1 MPAYMNGKTG
11 AWYVQCYYSD
21 IDGNRKHK
29 VKRGFATKGEALA
42 WETEF
47 LACADGSMSM
57 PFEAFVKR
65 YSEDVKPRLKL
76 NTWLTKEHIIRTKIV
91 PFFGPKRMCDIS
103 PKDVVDWQNKMVGSY
118 DDEGKPY
125 SGTYLRTINNQL
137 SAIFNHAVKYYGLGK
152 SPAAPTIKI
161 GERKGSEMR
170 FWTKEQY
177 LMFSEEI
184 MDKPA
189 SFYAFEILY
198 WCGLR
203 VGELLALEPDD
214 IDLEK
219 MPHPHHQKL
228 PANQE
233 KGCHHVAQD
242 AQIEKGRSYAGVP
255 RRRARRSP
263 RINPRGAARLPHLLL
278 YQKLPAPRD
287 EARMRRVRSRADSD
301 SRPPPQPR
309 IASHR
314 DGLQPACHSGPAG
327 TRDLRDDASLRP
339 PLPQQ
344 AVGYGGGARPGKEAL
359 MSRPIVDYKGRR
371 RSKTIAFRV
380 SPEED
385 EVINALVA
393 ASGMTKQDYI
403 TSRLECRD
411 INVSPNVRVYR
422 MLRDQMR
429 SVYVELRRLRSAD
442 GIDERLIELMQVLTR
457 VFIDLGAD
465 ELGAVGDDVAQ
476 QDAAVLRMARD

>member
-1 MPAYMNGKTG
+1 MGGGVPGLRRRVDVDALRGVRKEILRRREAKAQAQHLAHQGAYHTHEDS
-11 AWYVQCYYSD
+11 AVLRTQED
-21 IDGNRKHK
+21 ARHHPQR
-29 VKRGFATKGEALA
+29 RGGLAEQDAGLVRRRGEA
-42 WETEF
+42 
-47 LACADGSMSM
+47 
-57 PFEAFVKR
+57 VQR
-65 YSEDVKPRLKL
+65 
-76 NTWLTKEHIIRTKIV
+76 H
-91 PFFGPKRMCDIS
+91 
-103 PKDVVDWQNKMVGSY
+103 
-118 DDEGKPY
+118 
-125 SGTYLRTINNQL
+125 
-137 SAIFNHAVKYYGLGK
+137 
-152 SPAAPTIKI
+152 
-161 GERKGSEMR
+161 
-170 FWTKEQY
+170 
-177 LMFSEEI
+177 
-184 MDKPA
+184 
-189 SFYAFEILY
+189 
-198 WCGLR
+198 
-203 VGELLALEPDD
+203 
-214 IDLEK
+214 
-219 MPHPHHQKL
+219 L
-228 PANQE
+228 PANYKQPAERYIQPCRQVLRTGKEPRHPDHQDRRAEGLGDEVLDEGAVPYVQRGGDGQAGKLLRVRDPLLVRLEGRRAPRPRTERHRPWKVPHPRHQE
-233 KGCHHVAQD
+233 LPADPEEGRHHLAQD
-242 AQIEKGRSYAGVP
+242 AQIEERCGHAGVP

-301 SRPPPQPR
+301 SRPPSQPR

-403 TSRLECRD
+403 TSRLERRD
-411 INVSPNVRVYR
+411 ITVRPNVRVYR

-457 VFIDLGAD
+457 AFIDLGAD
-465 ELGAVGDDVAQ
+465 ELGAVGDDVVQ

>member
-65 YSEDVKPRLKL
+65 YSEDVRPRLKL

-161 GERKGSEMR
+161 GERKGAEMK

-177 LMFSEEI
+177 LAFSEEV

-214 IDLEK
+214 FLGSIPE
-219 MPHPHHQKL
+219 
-228 PANQE
+228 E
-233 KGCHHVAQD
+233 
-242 AQIEKGRSYAGVP
+242 
-255 RRRARRSP
+255 RRACCIFCFTKSYLHHEMKRGCAACGLEP
-263 RINPRGAARLPHLLL
+263 IRIH
-278 YQKLPAPRD
+278 
-287 EARMRRVRSRADSD
+287 
-301 SRPPPQPR
+301 
-309 IASHR
+309 
-314 DGLQPACHSGPAG
+314 
-327 TRDLRDDASLRP
+327 DLRHSHVSLLIEMGFSAIAIADRLGHETYEMTLRYAHLFP
-339 PLPQQ
+339 SKQSDM
-344 AVGYGGGARPGKEAL
+344 AAAL
-359 MSRPIVDYKGRR
+359 DQGRR
-371 RSKTIAFRV
+371 
-380 SPEED
+380 P
-385 EVINALVA
+385 
-393 ASGMTKQDYI
+393 
-403 TSRLECRD
+403 
-411 INVSPNVRVYR
+411 
-422 MLRDQMR
+422 
-429 SVYVELRRLRSAD
+429 
-442 GIDERLIELMQVLTR
+442 
-457 VFIDLGAD
+457 
-465 ELGAVGDDVAQ
+465 
-476 QDAAVLRMARD
+476 

>member
-65 YSEDVKPRLKL
+65 YSEDVRPRLKL

-161 GERKGSEMR
+161 GERQGSEMK

-177 LMFSEEI
+177 LAFSEEV

-189 SFYAFEILY
+189 SFY
-198 WCGLR
+198 
-203 VGELLALEPDD
+203 V
-214 IDLEK
+214 
-219 MPHPHHQKL
+219 
-228 PANQE
+228 
-233 KGCHHVAQD
+233 
-242 AQIEKGRSYAGVP
+242 
-255 RRRARRSP
+255 
-263 RINPRGAARLPHLLL
+263 
-278 YQKLPAPRD
+278 
-287 EARMRRVRSRADSD
+287 
-301 SRPPPQPR
+301 
-309 IASHR
+309 
-314 DGLQPACHSGPAG
+314 
-327 TRDLRDDASLRP
+327 
-339 PLPQQ
+339 
-344 AVGYGGGARPGKEAL
+344 
-359 MSRPIVDYKGRR
+359 
-371 RSKTIAFRV
+371 
-380 SPEED
+380 
-385 EVINALVA
+385 
-393 ASGMTKQDYI
+393 I
-403 TSRLECRD
+403 TSPKTPKSKRD
-411 INVSPNVRVYR
+411 VVMPEF
-422 MLRDQMR
+422 L
-429 SVYVELRRLRSAD
+429 
-442 GIDERLIELMQVLTR
+442 
-457 VFIDLGAD
+457 AD
-465 ELGAVGDDVAQ
+465 ELADFLGSIPEERRACRIFCFTKSYLHHEMKRGC
-476 QDAAVLRMARD
+476 AACGLEPIRIHDLRHSHVSLLIEMGFSAIAIADRLGHETYEMTLRYAHLFPSKQSDMAAALDQRRRP

>member
-65 YSEDVKPRLKL
+65 YSEDVRPRLKL

-161 GERKGSEMR
+161 GERQGSEMK
-170 FWTKEQY
+170 FWTKEQC
-177 LMFSEEI
+177 LAFSEEV

-198 WCGLR
+198 PEERRACRIFCFTKSYLHHEMKRGCAACGLEPIR
-203 VGELLALEPDD
+203 IHDLRHSHVSLLIEMGFSAIAIADRLGHETYEMTLRYAHLFPSKQSDMAAALD
-214 IDLEK
+214 
-219 MPHPHHQKL
+219 Q
-228 PANQE
+228 
-233 KGCHHVAQD
+233 
-242 AQIEKGRSYAGVP
+242 
-255 RRRARRSP
+255 RRRP
-263 RINPRGAARLPHLLL
+263 
-278 YQKLPAPRD
+278 
-287 EARMRRVRSRADSD
+287 
-301 SRPPPQPR
+301 
-309 IASHR
+309 
-314 DGLQPACHSGPAG
+314 
-327 TRDLRDDASLRP
+327 
-339 PLPQQ
+339 
-344 AVGYGGGARPGKEAL
+344 
-359 MSRPIVDYKGRR
+359 
-371 RSKTIAFRV
+371 
-380 SPEED
+380 
-385 EVINALVA
+385 
-393 ASGMTKQDYI
+393 
-403 TSRLECRD
+403 
-411 INVSPNVRVYR
+411 
-422 MLRDQMR
+422 
-429 SVYVELRRLRSAD
+429 
-442 GIDERLIELMQVLTR
+442 
-457 VFIDLGAD
+457 
-465 ELGAVGDDVAQ
+465 
-476 QDAAVLRMARD
+476 

>member
-65 YSEDVKPRLKL
+65 YSEDVRPRLKL

-161 GERKGSEMR
+161 GERQGSEMK

-177 LMFSEEI
+177 LAFSEEV

-203 VGELLALEPDD
+203 VGELLALEPND
-214 IDLEK
+214 IDLGK
-219 MPHPHHQKL
+219 CL
-228 PANQE
+228 I
-233 KGCHHVAQD
+233 HVT
-242 AQIEKGRSYAGVP
+242 KSYQRI
-255 RRRARRSP
+255 RRR
-263 RINPRGAARLPHLLL
+263 
-278 YQKLPAPRD
+278 D
-287 EARMRRVRSRADSD
+287 V
-301 SRPPPQPR
+301 
-309 IASHR
+309 
-314 DGLQPACHSGPAG
+314 
-327 TRDLRDDASLRP
+327 
-339 PLPQQ
+339 
-344 AVGYGGGARPGKEAL
+344 
-359 MSRPIVDYKGRR
+359 
-371 RSKTIAFRV
+371 
-380 SPEED
+380 
-385 EVINALVA
+385 
-393 ASGMTKQDYI
+393 I
-403 TSRLECRD
+403 TSPKTPKSKRD
-411 INVSPNVRVYR
+411 VVMPEF
-422 MLRDQMR
+422 L
-429 SVYVELRRLRSAD
+429 
-442 GIDERLIELMQVLTR
+442 
-457 VFIDLGAD
+457 AD
-465 ELGAVGDDVAQ
+465 EL
-476 QDAAVLRMARD
+476 

>member
-1 MPAYMNGKTG
+1 MHALSISRPYAYRIIRMLNSEMEQRGYTTIKGKVRPKVFLRALPLRRRRSQTRGPLMPAYMNGKTG

-65 YSEDVKPRLKL
+65 YSEDVRPRLKL

-161 GERKGSEMR
+161 GERQGSEMK

-177 LMFSEEI
+177 LAFSEEV

-203 VGELLALEPDD
+203 VGELLASNRTTSTLESASSTSPRATSGSGGGTSS
-214 IDLEK
+214 
-219 MPHPHHQKL
+219 PR
-228 PANQE
+228 
-233 KGCHHVAQD
+233 QD
-242 AQIEKGRSYAGVP
+242 AQIEERCGHAGVP
-255 RRRARRSP
+255 CGRARRFP
-263 RINPRGAARLPHLLL
+263 RIHPGGAARLPHLLL
-278 YQKLPAPRD
+278 HQKLPAPRD
-287 EARMRRVRSRADSD
+287 EARLRRMRARTHPDP
-301 SRPPPQPR
+301 RPSPQPCL
-309 IASHR
+309 APHR
-314 DGLQPACHSGPAG
+314 DGVQRDRHSGPAG
-327 TRDLRDDASLRP
+327 ARDLRDDASLRP

-344 AVGYGGGARPGKEAL
+344 AVDMAAAL
-359 MSRPIVDYKGRR
+359 DQRR
-371 RSKTIAFRV
+371 R
-380 SPEED
+380 P
-385 EVINALVA
+385 
-393 ASGMTKQDYI
+393 
-403 TSRLECRD
+403 
-411 INVSPNVRVYR
+411 
-422 MLRDQMR
+422 
-429 SVYVELRRLRSAD
+429 
-442 GIDERLIELMQVLTR
+442 
-457 VFIDLGAD
+457 
-465 ELGAVGDDVAQ
+465 
-476 QDAAVLRMARD
+476 

>member
-65 YSEDVKPRLKL
+65 YSEDVRPRLKL

-161 GERKGSEMR
+161 GERQGSEMK

-177 LMFSEEI
+177 LAFSEEV

-203 VGELLALEPDD
+203 VGELLALEPND
-214 IDLEK
+214 IDLK
-219 MPHPHHQKL
+219 RCL
-228 PANQE
+228 I
-233 KGCHHVAQD
+233 HVT
-242 AQIEKGRSYAGVP
+242 KSYQRI
-255 RRRARRSP
+255 RRR
-263 RINPRGAARLPHLLL
+263 
-278 YQKLPAPRD
+278 D
-287 EARMRRVRSRADSD
+287 V
-301 SRPPPQPR
+301 
-309 IASHR
+309 
-314 DGLQPACHSGPAG
+314 
-327 TRDLRDDASLRP
+327 
-339 PLPQQ
+339 
-344 AVGYGGGARPGKEAL
+344 
-359 MSRPIVDYKGRR
+359 
-371 RSKTIAFRV
+371 
-380 SPEED
+380 
-385 EVINALVA
+385 
-393 ASGMTKQDYI
+393 I
-403 TSRLECRD
+403 TSPKTPKSKRD
-411 INVSPNVRVYR
+411 VVMPEF
-422 MLRDQMR
+422 L
-429 SVYVELRRLRSAD
+429 
-442 GIDERLIELMQVLTR
+442 
-457 VFIDLGAD
+457 AD
-465 ELGAVGDDVAQ
+465 ELADLLGSIPEERRACRIFCFTKSYLHHEMKRGC
-476 QDAAVLRMARD
+476 AACGLEPIRIHDLRHSHVSLLIEMGFSPLAIADRLGHETYEMTLRYAHLFPSKQSDMAAALDQGRRP

>member
-65 YSEDVKPRLKL
+65 YSEDVRPRLKL

-161 GERKGSEMR
+161 GERQGSEMK

-177 LMFSEEI
+177 LAFSEEV

-203 VGELLALEPDD
+203 VGELLALEPND
-214 IDLEK
+214 IDLGK
-219 MPHPHHQKL
+219 CL
-228 PANQE
+228 I
-233 KGCHHVAQD
+233 HVT
-242 AQIEKGRSYAGVP
+242 KSYQRI
-255 RRRARRSP
+255 RRR
-263 RINPRGAARLPHLLL
+263 
-278 YQKLPAPRD
+278 Y
-287 EARMRRVRSRADSD
+287 V
-301 SRPPPQPR
+301 
-309 IASHR
+309 IASPKTPKSKR
-314 DGLQPACHSGPAG
+314 D
-327 TRDLRDDASLRP
+327 
-339 PLPQQ
+339 
-344 AVGYGGGARPGKEAL
+344 VV
-359 MSRPIVDYKGRR
+359 M
-371 RSKTIAFRV
+371 
-380 SPEED
+380 PEF
-385 EVINALVA
+385 L
-393 ASGMTKQDYI
+393 
-403 TSRLECRD
+403 
-411 INVSPNVRVYR
+411 
-422 MLRDQMR
+422 
-429 SVYVELRRLRSAD
+429 
-442 GIDERLIELMQVLTR
+442 
-457 VFIDLGAD
+457 AD
-465 ELGAVGDDVAQ
+465 ELADFLGSIPEERRACRIFCFTKSYLHHEMKRGC
-476 QDAAVLRMARD
+476 AACGLEPIRIHDLRHSHVSLLIEMGFSPLAIADRLGHETYEMTLRYAHLFPSKQSDMAAALGQRRRP

>member
-65 YSEDVKPRLKL
+65 YSEDVRPRLKL

-161 GERKGSEMR
+161 GERQGSEMK

-177 LMFSEEI
+177 LAFSEEV

-203 VGELLALEPDD
+203 VGELLALEPND
-214 IDLEK
+214 IDLGK
-219 MPHPHHQKL
+219 CL
-228 PANQE
+228 I
-233 KGCHHVAQD
+233 HVT
-242 AQIEKGRSYAGVP
+242 KSYQRI
-255 RRRARRSP
+255 RRRDVITSP
-263 RINPRGAARLPHLLL
+263 KTPKSKRDVVMPLAATRAFITSSSSGETRNAIVLL
-278 YQKLPAPRD
+278 
-287 EARMRRVRSRADSD
+287 
-301 SRPPPQPR
+301 
-309 IASHR
+309 
-314 DGLQPACHSGPAG
+314 
-327 TRDLRDDASLRP
+327 
-339 PLPQQ
+339 
-344 AVGYGGGARPGKEAL
+344 
-359 MSRPIVDYKGRR
+359 RR
-371 RSKTIAFRV
+371 R
-380 SPEED
+380 P
-385 EVINALVA
+385 L
-393 ASGMTKQDYI
+393 
-403 TSRLECRD
+403 
-411 INVSPNVRVYR
+411 
-422 MLRDQMR
+422 
-429 SVYVELRRLRSAD
+429 
-442 GIDERLIELMQVLTR
+442 
-457 VFIDLGAD
+457 
-465 ELGAVGDDVAQ
+465 
-476 QDAAVLRMARD
+476 